1 MKNYSYPSEIM
12 SLPVKWFIVGY
23 QKKTVSNAKS
33 AKLLQ
38 LFSTNVLVKESDA
51 LPNLTKMFF
60 LQLADFLQLCLK
72 RLKNFQPTLK
82 NFFYK

>member
-1 MKNYSYPSEIM
+1 MPKVQNYFSY
-12 SLPVKWFIVGY
+12 
-23 QKKTVSNAKS
+23 
-33 AKLLQ
+33 
-38 LFSTNVLVKESDA
+38 FSTNVLVKESDA

-82 NFFYK
+82 NFFLQI

>member
-38 LFSTNVLVKESDA
+38 LF
-51 LPNLTKMFF
+51 
-60 LQLADFLQLCLK
+60 
-72 RLKNFQPTLK
+72 
-82 NFFYK
+82 FYQCSLERK